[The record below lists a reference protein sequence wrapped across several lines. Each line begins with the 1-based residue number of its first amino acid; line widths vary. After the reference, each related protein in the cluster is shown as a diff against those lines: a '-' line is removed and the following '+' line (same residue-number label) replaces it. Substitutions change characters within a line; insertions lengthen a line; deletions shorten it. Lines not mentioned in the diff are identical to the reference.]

1 MSLWQ
6 SFASFFRAP
15 PVSSEPAPLPMP
27 VVAVG
32 EGDAPNWPVILR
44 AVGFLAPDAWAAH
57 LAGPAAR
64 RGIHRGRRAA
74 AFAATIAHESNGGRL
89 LVENLNYSPAG
100 LVKTWRSRFTQDQAE
115 RMGRTATK
123 PADQAAIANR
133 VYASRMGNGGPQSG
147 DGFRYRGRGL
157 IQLTGRDAY
166 ARAGEA
172 LNLPLVS
179 SPEMAADMKHAAEIA
194 AWTWSVWKGCNDPAD
209 RGDVEAWR
217 RAINGGLIGL
227 DDVRERYQAALK
239 A

>member
-1 MSLWQ
+1 MSFLSRLSSW
-6 SFASFFRAP
+6 FRAP
-15 PVSSEPAPLPMP
+15 PASSEPAPLALP

-32 EGDAPNWPVILR
+32 EGPDWPAMLR

-57 LAGPAAR
+57 IAGPAAR

-89 LVENLNYSPAG
+89 LIESLNYSPAG
-100 LVKTWRSRFTQDQAE
+100 LMKTWPSRFTQDQANSL
-115 RMGRTATK
+115 GRR
-123 PADQAAIANR
+123 DGMQARQEAIANH

-194 AWTWSVWKGCNDPAD
+194 CWTWSVWKGCNDPAD

-217 RAINGGLIGL
+217 RLINGGLIGL
-227 DDVRERYQAALK
+227 DDVKQRYQAALK